1 MVKFTKVY
9 LNYNGEEFHLLK
21 KKKKMEIFIV
31 FALGERNMEKFGKTE
46 KATSF

>member
-21 KKKKMEIFIV
+21 KKKMEIFIV
-31 FALGERNMEKFGKTE
+31 FTLGERNTMEMFGKTE